1 MIGPMTAFQ
10 PRNPDY
16 EAAARSSFDRQAM
29 MVTLGMSAD
38 RIAPGTIDLS
48 MPFDA
53 RFTQQHGFLH
63 AGAIAAGLDTA
74 CGFAAF
80 TLMPADA
87 GVLTVEFKLN
97 LLSPGR
103 GERFRFEG
111 RVVKPGRT
119 LVFTDA
125 AAHAVQDGDERLIA
139 TMTATMM
146 AVTGRDDVKG

>member
-1 MIGPMTAFQ
+1 MSLRPRDPAF
-10 PRNPDY
+10 
-16 EAAARSSFDRQAM
+16 EARARESFGRQAM
-29 MVTLGMSAD
+29 MATLGIAVD
-38 RIAPGTIDLS
+38 RVGPGEVDLS

-63 AGAIAAGLDTA
+63 AGAIASALDSA

-80 TLMPADA
+80 TLMPDDA

-97 LLSPGR
+97 LLAPGR
-103 GERFRFEG
+103 GQRFRFAG

-119 LVFTDA
+119 LVFTEA
-125 AAHAVQDGDERLIA
+125 SAHAAQDGDERLIA

-146 AVTGRDDVKG
+146 TVTGRDDVKG